1 MTTKPQFIWVA
12 LLTLATLVWTSCESP
27 LPGEPEFDNPLDP
40 DSPTNV
46 YVPPETSILSGPAD
60 GEVVNDHTVMFILGG
75 NEHVI
80 EWAYSLNGSDTS
92 AWQTDSLLTLEY
104 LDEGL
109 QELSVWGR
117 YATGDEDDSPATRSF
132 TVDAITGPALWLSP
146 RSLSV
151 AAGEDITL
159 SLKGEDLVDMLAF
172 RARVAYDNTLLEF
185 SAVALLDQ
193 STSFLKQHGGD
204 VIAIIDTLESSGIID
219 LNILLAGG
227 TVAGASGSGA
237 LLTVTFSSL
246 KSGSGE
252 ILLLDQSAIISTNLV
267 SNELVAASRLGSV
280 IVVAP

>member
-1 MTTKPQFIWVA
+1 MLPTAPRKLLPRLAIILA
-12 LLTLATLVWTSCESP
+12 LLSRCES
-27 LPGEPEFDNPLDP
+27 LPSEPGLDNPLDEEN
-40 DSPTNV
+40 TT
-46 YVPPETSILSGPAD
+46 YIAPETSILSGPD
-60 GEVVNDHTVMFILGG
+60 EGSVVTQHTVSFTLGG

-117 YATGDEDDSPATRSF
+117 YATGAADDTPATRSF

-146 RSLSV
+146 RKV
-151 AAGEDITL
+151 TAASGEDITL
-159 SLKGEDLVDMLAF
+159 TLKGEDLVDMLAF
-172 RARVAYDNTLLEF
+172 RARVAYDNTLLAF

-227 TVAGASGSGA
+227 TIAGASGSGS
-237 LLTVTFSSL
+237 LLTVTFSTLS
-246 KSGSGE
+246 SGSGN
-252 ILLLDQSAIISTNLV
+252 ILLLDQSAIISTDLA